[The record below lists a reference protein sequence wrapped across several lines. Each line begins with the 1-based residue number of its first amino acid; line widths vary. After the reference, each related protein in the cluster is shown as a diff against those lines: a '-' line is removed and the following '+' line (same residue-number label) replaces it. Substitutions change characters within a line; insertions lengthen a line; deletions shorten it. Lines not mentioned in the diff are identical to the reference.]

1 MKLEVT
7 PEAARWFIDEM
18 GLKPGDAI
26 RFYTQLYGSTA
37 TNHHNF
43 SLGIM
48 RDTPPDDAPMKVEM
62 EGITFFFT
70 DGDKWFLDDY
80 EMTITVENDE
90 IRYLFRE
97 ER

>member
-1 MKLEVT
+1 
-7 PEAARWFIDEM
+7 
-18 GLKPGDAI
+18 
-26 RFYTQLYGSTA
+26 
-37 TNHHNF
+37 
-43 SLGIM
+43 
-48 RDTPPDDAPMKVEM
+48 MKVEM